1 MSKKIKLLSIITVVK
16 NDEKNIV
23 KTIKSITNQKTSE
36 IEYIVIDGNSTD
48 NTFKKINFF
57 KSHIDKII
65 KEKDNGIYDAMNKGI
80 NLSRGKYIVFCN
92 SGDYYKKNTLQD
104 ILKQLKNNIDVLFA
118 TVERRYLGA
127 TIIKS
132 GYDLYRLNYNFDFA
146 TSHSIGFYIRKD
158 LNLKIGYY
166 DTKFKCSADY
176 DLYLR
181 LFKNKNLKIKKTSSH
196 KIIGIVEKGGFSSQL
211 SPFEHLKEEILI
223 RKKNNQNI
231 FFLIIITINSLIKIL
246 YKKIFFDK
254 IKNKKLKIFRTF

>member
-16 NDEKNIV
+16 NDEKNIA

-57 KSHIDKII
+57 KSDIDKII

-166 DTKFKCSADY
+166 DAKFKCSADY
-176 DLYLR
+176 DLYFR
-181 LFKNKNLKIKKTSSH
+181 LYKKQLIGTFTNKNQL
-196 KIIGIVEKGGFSSQL
+196 IGKVIAGGFSSTL
-211 SPFEHLKEEILI
+211 TFWEHLFEETKIRLKNKQNLMFILL
-223 RKKNNQNI
+223 I
-231 FFLIIITINSLIKIL
+231 FLNAIVKHYFKRLKIL
-246 YKKIFFDK
+246 NY
-254 IKNKKLKIFRTF
+254 